1 MLAGS
6 ADFKASCKRLIC
18 LTADLR
24 LTISVAINMAP
35 SSTKIRRIV
44 IKMVDV
50 SYGGEIGFN
59 QAIELSAETLGS
71 VKLVQEAFTTKVF
84 RRNFAGYWPYC
95 FMVVGDATCTR
106 AGRSGDPYRW
116 ENLDIDRIK
125 LRNHA
130 ASEDRV
136 LHLSKEQQAHE
147 HYFHT
152 VYLALNLKR

>member
-1 MLAGS
+1 MT
-6 ADFKASCKRLIC
+6 K
-18 LTADLR
+18 DLR

-71 VKLVQEAFTTKVF
+71 VKLVQEKRLLQKFFDEISQDTGK
-84 RRNFAGYWPYC
+84 YC
-95 FMVVGDATCTR
+95 FMVVDTLR
-106 AGRSGDPYRW
+106 ALELGAVETLIVW

-147 HYFHT
+147 HYFHD
-152 VYLALNLKR
+152 LSLIHI

>member
-1 MLAGS
+1 
-6 ADFKASCKRLIC
+6 
-18 LTADLR
+18 
-24 LTISVAINMAP
+24 
-35 SSTKIRRIV
+35 
-44 IKMVDV
+44 MVDV

-71 VKLVQEAFTTKVF
+71 VKLVQEKRLLQKFFDEISQDTGK
-84 RRNFAGYWPYC
+84 YC
-95 FMVVGDATCTR
+95 FMVVDTLR
-106 AGRSGDPYRW
+106 ALELGAVETLIVW

-147 HYFHT
+147 HYFHDS
-152 VYLALNLKR
+152 VSGVEL